1 MNIADA
7 MERSATD
14 GQKHERAEAV
24 EKIASGWKQYPLSR
38 SVPCSPPRVN
48 IRKVAE

>member
-7 MERSATD
+7 MEKSATD
-14 GQKHERAEAV
+14 EQRHERAEAA
-24 EKIASGWKQYPLSR
+24 EKIASGWKHDPLGR